1 MTAACVQ
8 HPDWT
13 GDLHRNDHRTADVAE
28 PVDQV
33 VQNPQTHAGRM
44 LRHLERPSRWPSG
57 NQDDATDLLT
67 ATDDRQG
74 RLPAGHRSGSP
85 VARTAQ
91 PSTPR
96 LLLSDDQEVL
106 PCW

>member
-1 MTAACVQ
+1 MTAAGVQ
-8 HPDWT
+8 RPDWT
-13 GDLHRNDHRTADVAE
+13 GDLHRNEHRTAGVAE
-28 PVDQV
+28 PVDQA
-33 VQNPQTHAGRM
+33 VQNPQIHAGRM

-57 NQDDATDLLT
+57 NRDDATDLL
-67 ATDDRQG
+67 AAIDDRQG
-74 RLPAGHRSGSP
+74 RLPAGRRSGSA

-96 LLLSDDQEVL
+96 LLLFDDQEVL